1 MPRPLRQFSPMNLFF
16 GLLPQPAPLR
26 PESRVYDLKT
36 RLDWG
41 EPALTIIDVRNR
53 ARFNAQHIR
62 GAISIP
68 MAELVTQARQSLES
82 DRDIYVYG
90 EVDEEAS
97 HAAEQ
102 LRRAGFKQVSVL
114 RGGAAAWKAAGFP
127 LETLHQNPATL

>member
-1 MPRPLRQFSPMNLFF
+1 MKFFF
-16 GLLPQPAPLR
+16 GLLPRPAPLR

-41 EPALTIIDVRNR
+41 EPALTIIDVRSR
-53 ARFNAQHIR
+53 ASFNAQHIR
-62 GAISIP
+62 GAICIP
-68 MAELVTQARQSLES
+68 LEELVPQAQRSLES

-90 EVDEEAS
+90 EVDEDAS

-102 LRRAGFKQVSVL
+102 LRHAGFKQVSVL

-127 LETLHQNPATL
+127 LETLYQNPVTQG